1 MTDHLSQPVRGVG
14 GHMLRGSMWMI
25 LLRWTIRLTG
35 LVSTIILARI
45 LTPADF
51 GIVAMAMIV
60 VAMLEVLNQTGQKL
74 AIIRL
79 HEPTREHYDS
89 AWTTSVLAG
98 LIIAVGI
105 LIVAPFTQRYF
116 HEPRAILVMQCL
128 SLRAAIGGFEN
139 IGTADFRRELQF
151 NKFFVYSVVPKFV
164 SFTVTIGLAVWLRN
178 YWALVAGILSSQL
191 ALTLLSYTMHPY
203 RPRFSLAKV
212 NEIWSFSIWTF
223 IRSIGG
229 YVNTQ
234 VDQIAIGGVSGAAAM
249 GRYSVAADVATSPSR
264 EVNDPMIAVLFPV
277 MSTLRGDELQLR
289 ALYLRTIGWSTIICV
304 SMSVGVTLVVPKMV
318 PIVLGAKWLNI
329 EPMMGW
335 LALAAGVS
343 GVSSATYPLFDAIG
357 KPHLGARLQWVRAIM
372 LSLALFPVAYL
383 THSLVAIAM
392 ARLVMVTIFVPTLF
406 FAAGRTIGISPIDYV
421 DVVWRPFVAA
431 AAMAVAVGGF
441 NWLAPLPN
449 AFGLVSDIAIGV
461 LTFGAVITLLW
472 KLSGSPRSAEYDLIS
487 QIDQVVR
494 RLVG

>member
-1 MTDHLSQPVRGVG
+1 
-14 GHMLRGSMWMI
+14 
-25 LLRWTIRLTG
+25 
-35 LVSTIILARI
+35 
-45 LTPADF
+45 
-51 GIVAMAMIV
+51 
-60 VAMLEVLNQTGQKL
+60 
-74 AIIRL
+74 
-79 HEPTREHYDS
+79 
-89 AWTTSVLAG
+89 
-98 LIIAVGI
+98 
-105 LIVAPFTQRYF
+105 
-116 HEPRAILVMQCL
+116 
-128 SLRAAIGGFEN
+128 
-139 IGTADFRRELQF
+139 
-151 NKFFVYSVVPKFV
+151 
-164 SFTVTIGLAVWLRN
+164 
-178 YWALVAGILSSQL
+178 
-191 ALTLLSYTMHPY
+191 
-203 RPRFSLAKV
+203 
-212 NEIWSFSIWTF
+212 
-223 IRSIGG
+223 
-229 YVNTQ
+229 
-234 VDQIAIGGVSGAAAM
+234 
-249 GRYSVAADVATSPSR
+249 
-264 EVNDPMIAVLFPV
+264 MIAVLFPV